1 LSLEPVPPLR
11 NLDLLGQE
19 AAEAAL
25 LRAWRSG
32 RLPHGWLFTGRF
44 GVGKATLACRFA
56 RFLLA
61 GGGDTLAVPADHPV
75 VGPMRAGAHPDLVVV
90 EPPPAG
96 RGTRAAIRV
105 EDVRGAIERIQ
116 RTSVGSTRVLVVD
129 QAHTL
134 NDSSANALLK
144 TLEEPPRG
152 VVIVLT
158 AEGVDRFPATI
169 RSRLAKLRLQAVPEA
184 TIADWLQ
191 RTYDVPSAE
200 AAAAASLATGS
211 PGFAL
216 WLLAKEA
223 PAHYARLTAGLAE
236 AAGRGEAGIAAV
248 ADTLGAMLEAGEA
261 ALPREM
267 VSQLVRRAVAARLG
281 LDPVPLAEG
290 EAPILAALG
299 GGRLDRLWEVWDKL
313 AILDDVA
320 ERLSLDRPSLLVD
333 IAASLAGAEPVH
345 RR

>member
-1 LSLEPVPPLR
+1 MSLEPVPPLR

-32 RLPHGWLFTGRF
+32 RLPHGWLFAGRF
-44 GVGKATLACRFA
+44 GIGKATLAYRFA

-75 VGPMRAGAHPDLVVV
+75 VGPMAAGAHPDLVVV

-105 EDVRGAIERIQ
+105 EDVRGAIDRIQ
-116 RTSVGSTRVLVVD
+116 RTSVGATRVLIVD

-144 TLEEPPRG
+144 TLEEPPAG
-152 VVIVLT
+152 VVVLLT

-169 RSRLAKLRLQAVPEA
+169 RSRLAKLRLQPVPEA
-184 TIADWLQ
+184 AIAAWLE
-191 RTYDVPSAE
+191 RRYEVAGD
-200 AAAAASLATGS
+200 AAAAAAALAAGS
-211 PGFAL
+211 PGLAL

-223 PAHYARLTAGLAE
+223 PGHYATLAERLAAATAG
-236 AAGRGEAGIAAV
+236 GEAEIAGV
-248 ADTLGAMLEAGEA
+248 ADALTAMLEAGEA
-261 ALPREM
+261 ALPREL
-267 VSQLVRRAVAARLG
+267 VGQLVRRAVAARLG
-281 LDPVPLAEG
+281 LDPAPLTAG
-290 EAPILAALG
+290 EAPLLATVG

-313 AILDDVA
+313 AVLDDVA
-320 ERLSLDRPSLLVD
+320 ERLSLDRPSLIVD
-333 IAASLAGAEPVH
+333 IAASLAGADAAAPG
-345 RR
+345 

>member
-1 LSLEPVPPLR
+1 LSPEPIPPLE
-11 NLDLLGQE
+11 NLELLGQE

-44 GVGKATLACRFA
+44 GVGKATLAYRFA

-116 RTSVGSTRVLVVD
+116 RTSVGATRVLLVD

-144 TLEEPPRG
+144 TLEEPPAG
-152 VVIVLT
+152 VVVILT
-158 AEGVDRFPATI
+158 AEGADRFPATI
-169 RSRLAKLRLQAVPEA
+169 RSRLARLRLQAVPEA
-184 TIADWLQ
+184 TITAWLEA
-191 RTYDVPSAE
+191 TYDVAPEE
-200 AAAAASLATGS
+200 AAAAAALAGGS
-211 PGFAL
+211 PGLAL
-216 WLLAKEA
+216 WLLAKDA
-223 PAHYARLTAGLAE
+223 PAHYAALTGRLAT
-236 AAGRGEAGIAAV
+236 AAGAGEAGIAGV
-248 ADTLGAMLEAGEA
+248 ADSLGAMLEAGEA
-261 ALPREM
+261 ALPREL

-281 LDPVPLAEG
+281 LELAPLAAG
-290 EAPILAALG
+290 EAPVLADLG

-313 AILDDVA
+313 AVLDDVA

-333 IAASLAGAEPVH
+333 IAASLAGAEPAP

>member
-1 LSLEPVPPLR
+1 MSLEPVAPVR
-11 NLDLLGQE
+11 NPDLLGQE

-32 RLPHGWLFTGRF
+32 RPPHGWLFTGRF
-44 GVGKATLACRFA
+44 GIGKATLAYRFA

-61 GGGDTLAVPADHPV
+61 GGGDGLAVPADHPV

-116 RTSVGSTRVLVVD
+116 RTSVGATRVLIID

-144 TLEEPPRG
+144 TLEEPPAG
-152 VVIVLT
+152 VVVILT

-169 RSRLAKLRLQAVPEA
+169 RSRLARLRLKAVPEA
-184 TIADWLQ
+184 TIGRWLE
-191 RTYDVPSAE
+191 RAYAVEPD
-200 AAAAASLATGS
+200 AAAAAAALAGGS
-211 PGFAL
+211 PGLAL
-216 WLLAKEA
+216 WLLANDA
-223 PAHYARLTAGLAE
+223 PAHYAALTGRLAQ
-236 AAGRGEAGIAAV
+236 AAGSGEAGIAGV
-248 ADTLGAMLEAGEA
+248 ADALTAMLEAGEA
-261 ALPREM
+261 ALPREL
-267 VSQLVRRAVAARLG
+267 VGQLVRRAVGVRLG
-281 LDPVPLAEG
+281 LELAPLAEA
-290 EAPILAALG
+290 EAPILAGLG

-333 IAASLAGAEPVH
+333 IAASLAGAEPA
-345 RR
+345 RRR

>member
-11 NLDLLGQE
+11 NLDLLGQA

-25 LRAWRSG
+25 VRAWRSG

-44 GVGKATLACRFA
+44 GLGKATLAYRFA

-61 GGGDTLAVPADHPV
+61 GGGDTLQVPADHPV
-75 VGPMRAGAHPDLVVV
+75 IGPMQAGAHPDLVVV

-105 EDVRGAIERIQ
+105 EDVRAGIERIQ
-116 RTSVGSTRVLVVD
+116 RTSVGTTRVLIVE

-144 TLEEPPRG
+144 TLEEPPPG
-152 VVIVLT
+152 VVVVLT

-184 TIADWLQ
+184 SIAAWLKES
-191 RTYDVPSAE
+191 YGVEPASAAT
-200 AAAAASLATGS
+200 AAVLAAGS
-211 PGFAL
+211 PGLAL
-216 WLLAKEA
+216 WLLATDA
-223 PAHYARLTAGLAE
+223 PAHYAALTARITAAE
-236 AAGRGEAGIAAV
+236 GRGDAGIAGV
-248 ADTLGAMLEAGEA
+248 ADSLAAMLEAGEA
-261 ALPREM
+261 ALPREL
-267 VSQLVRRAVAARLG
+267 VGQLVRRAVAYRLG
-281 LDPVPLAEG
+281 LTPPGLVEG
-290 EAPILAALG
+290 EGAILAALA

-313 AILDDVA
+313 TILDDVA

-333 IAASLAGAEPVH
+333 IAASLAGAEPGS
-345 RR
+345 RG

>member
-1 LSLEPVPPLR
+1 LTVEPVPPVR
-11 NLDLLGQE
+11 NLELLGQE

-32 RLPHGWLFTGRF
+32 RLPHGWLFSGRF
-44 GVGKATLACRFA
+44 GIGKATLAYRFA

-61 GGGDTLAVPADHPV
+61 GGGDTLAMPADHPMA
-75 VGPMRAGAHPDLVVV
+75 GPIRAGAHPDLVVV

-105 EDVRGAIERIQ
+105 EDVRGAIDRIH
-116 RTSVGSTRVLVVD
+116 RTSVGARRVLIVD

-134 NDSSANALLK
+134 NESSANALLK
-144 TLEEPPRG
+144 TLEEPPAG
-152 VVIVLT
+152 VVVILA

-169 RSRLAKLRLQAVPEA
+169 RSRLAKLRLQAVAEA
-184 TIADWLQ
+184 TIARWLE
-191 RTYDVPSAE
+191 RAYDVDAE
-200 AAAAASLATGS
+200 AAAAAAALAAGS
-211 PGFAL
+211 PGLAL

-223 PAHYARLTAGLAE
+223 PAHYATLAARVGEAPGL
-236 AAGRGEAGIAAV
+236 GEAGIAAV
-248 ADTLGAMLEAGEA
+248 ADALAAMLDAGEA
-261 ALPREM
+261 ALPREL
-267 VSQLVRRAVAARLG
+267 VGQLVRRAVAARVG
-281 LDPVPLAEG
+281 LAIAPLAER
-290 EAPILAALG
+290 EVPLLAAVG

-313 AILDDVA
+313 AVLDDVA

-333 IAASLAGAEPVH
+333 IAASLAGAEPAP

>member
-1 LSLEPVPPLR
+1 LSVEPVPPLR

-44 GVGKATLACRFA
+44 GVGKATLAYRFA

-75 VGPMRAGAHPDLVVV
+75 MGPMRAGAHPDLVVV

-116 RTSVGSTRVLVVD
+116 RTSVGATRILIVD

-144 TLEEPPRG
+144 TLEEPPAG
-152 VVIVLT
+152 VVVLLT

-169 RSRLAKLRLQAVPEA
+169 RSRLAKLRLQPVPEA
-184 TIADWLQ
+184 VIAAWLE
-191 RTYDVPSAE
+191 RRYEVAAD
-200 AAAAASLATGS
+200 AAAAAAALAAGS
-211 PGFAL
+211 PGLAL
-216 WLLAKEA
+216 WLLAREA
-223 PAHYARLTAGLAE
+223 PAHYAALAERLAAATAG
-236 AAGRGEAGIAAV
+236 GEAEIAGV
-248 ADTLGAMLEAGEA
+248 ADALTTMLEAGEA
-261 ALPREM
+261 ALPREL
-267 VSQLVRRAVAARLG
+267 VGQLVRRAVAARLG
-281 LDPVPLAEG
+281 LDLAPLTAGEVPL
-290 EAPILAALG
+290 LATVG

-313 AILDDVA
+313 AVLDDVA
-320 ERLSLDRPSLLVD
+320 ERLSLDRPSLIVD
-333 IAASLAGAEPVH
+333 ISASLAGADAAAPG
-345 RR
+345 